1 MGGNWNFAD
10 VWEIVADCIPTAPA
24 LIVGD
29 RITTWADFDRRADG
43 IAALL
48 HARGAQHR
56 DKIAQYLYNCPEYLE
71 STFAAF
77 KIGLVPVNTN
87 YRYTRDELVY
97 LWDNADVTTVVFHG
111 AFAAQ
116 CAEVAAR
123 VPRVTTWLWVDD
135 GSGPCPDWAVP
146 YEDAAN
152 SMTDPAALAAAAS
165 GRGTAGEAGDT
176 SAASG
181 RGTISQPWNGG
192 ASTRQVAPWGRS
204 GDDIHIQY
212 TGGTTGSP
220 KGVMWRQ
227 DDLMHVIDNVGR
239 TRLPAEVDLDVVR
252 RRTVQP
258 GPRNLAVAPLMHGT
272 ALLNAFTNLLG
283 GGSVVCVA
291 GRSFDAA
298 EVLDAIDHNRI
309 GSMAIAGD
317 VFAKPLL
324 ATLDASPGRWD
335 ISSLRVVTSSG
346 VMLSQESKA
355 QLLALNPRIILIDGM
370 GSTEAFAMAVDVT
383 TAASAPAETARF
395 TARPGTLVLD
405 SAGHPV
411 VPGSGERGLLA
422 QRGRMPVGY
431 YKDPAKTAVTFPVYD
446 GVRYTMPG
454 DWAEVDANAS
464 TPAAKRCTPKRS
476 RKPSKP
482 TPRFSMPRW
491 SACPTTVSANVSS
504 PSSSAHPGSGSI
516 PGPLRP
522 TSANALPATRCPSAT
537 SSLTPSAARPTA
549 NSTTAP

>member
-10 VWEIVADCIPTAPA
+10 VWEVIADCIPTAPA

-29 RITTWADFDRRADG
+29 RTTTWAEFDRRADG

-48 HARGAQHR
+48 LARDAKHQ
-56 DKIAQYLYNCPEYLE
+56 DKVAQYLYNCPEYLE

-111 AFAAQ
+111 AFAEQ

-123 VPRVTTWLWVDD
+123 LPRVTTWLWVDD
-135 GSGPCPDWAVP
+135 NSGPCPNWALS

-152 SMTDPAALAAAAS
+152 SAS
-165 GRGTAGEAGDT
+165 
-176 SAASG
+176 
-181 RGTISQPWNGG
+181 P
-192 ASTRQVAPWGRS
+192 TRQVAPWGRS
-204 GDDIHIQY
+204 GDDIHMQY

-220 KGVMWRQ
+220 KGVMWRH
-227 DDLMHVIDNVGR
+227 DDLMHVIDNVGK

-252 RRTVQP
+252 QRTLKP

-283 GGSVVCVA
+283 GGCVVCVP

-298 EVLDAIDHNRI
+298 EVLDAIERHRI

-317 VFAKPLL
+317 VFAKPML
-324 ATLDASPGRWD
+324 AALAAAPDRWD

-405 SAGHPV
+405 SDGHPIA
-411 VPGSGERGLLA
+411 PGSGERGLLA

-431 YKDPAKTAVTFPVYD
+431 YKDPAKTAATFPVYD
-446 GVRYTMPG
+446 GVRYTVPG
-454 DWAEVDANAS
+454 DWAEVDTNGTIKLLGRGSQCINTGGEKVFPEEVEEALKAHP
-464 TPAAKRCTPKRS
+464 TILDAAVVGLPDERFGQCVVALVVGAAGGEVDTATIAADIRHSLAGYKMPKRYVVL
-476 RKPSKP
+476 
-482 TPRFSMPRW
+482 
-491 SACPTTVSANVSS
+491 TTLGRSAN
-504 PSSSAHPGSGSI
+504 GK
-516 PGPLRP
+516 LDYR
-522 TSANALPATRCPSAT
+522 
-537 SSLTPSAARPTA
+537 SLTSQAADNTA
-549 NSTTAP
+549 AAAPEAAGL